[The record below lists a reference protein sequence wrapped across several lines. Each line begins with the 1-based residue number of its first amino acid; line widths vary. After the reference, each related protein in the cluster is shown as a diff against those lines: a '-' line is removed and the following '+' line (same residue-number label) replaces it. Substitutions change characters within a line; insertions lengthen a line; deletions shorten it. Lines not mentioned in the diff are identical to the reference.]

1 MQNRSESI
9 TKPGPKNENKA
20 TEEIKVKSKEF
31 IHVATLTHCQR
42 AHQTRAE
49 QQGPCVN
56 NEYCT

>member
-20 TEEIKVKSKEF
+20 TEKIRVKRKEF
-31 IHVATLTHCQR
+31 IHVAALAHCQR
-42 AHQTRAE
+42 AHQTCSE